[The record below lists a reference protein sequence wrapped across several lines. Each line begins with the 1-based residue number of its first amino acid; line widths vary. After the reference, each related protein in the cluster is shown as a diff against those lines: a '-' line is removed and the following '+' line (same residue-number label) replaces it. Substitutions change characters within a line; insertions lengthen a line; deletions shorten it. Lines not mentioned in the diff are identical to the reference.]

1 MEDLDQLV
9 IASLPVVEGRG
20 EGAYHHP
27 STLHQPEI
35 LASLQLGRL
44 PRAAPQRLPGHPSSQ
59 RIPEPYLSVSVY
71 SPWILLEASR
81 TKKVPSGVS
90 RSFSF
95 TSSLKGTGL
104 SRPVRWPQGSPDGQG
119 TPGVS
124 CQSPPYREM
133 SPQYHS
139 ASCKG
144 ALFPLVRLAAL
155 GFGFGGL
162 GSRAVRGGG
171 LKQGELESQLPAG
184 NPSEC

>member
-1 MEDLDQLV
+1 M
-9 IASLPVVEGRG
+9 
-20 EGAYHHP
+20 
-27 STLHQPEI
+27 
-35 LASLQLGRL
+35 
-44 PRAAPQRLPGHPSSQ
+44 
-59 RIPEPYLSVSVY
+59 Y

-95 TSSLKGTGL
+95 TSSLQGTGL
-104 SRPVRWPQGSPDGQG
+104 SWPERWPQGSPDGKG
-119 TPGVS
+119 TPNVS

-144 ALFPLVRLAAL
+144 ALFPLARLAAL

-162 GSRAVRGGG
+162 GGRAVRGGM
-171 LKQGELESQLPAG
+171 KQSEPKSQLSTG
-184 NPSEC
+184 NPLEC

>member
-1 MEDLDQLV
+1 M
-9 IASLPVVEGRG
+9 
-20 EGAYHHP
+20 
-27 STLHQPEI
+27 
-35 LASLQLGRL
+35 
-44 PRAAPQRLPGHPSSQ
+44 
-59 RIPEPYLSVSVY
+59 Y

-95 TSSLKGTGL
+95 TSSLQGMGL
-104 SRPVRWPQGSPDGQG
+104 SRPGRWPQGSSDGQS

-139 ASCKG
+139 ASCRG
-144 ALFPLVRLAAL
+144 ALFPLARLAAL

-162 GSRAVRGGG
+162 GGRAVREGGM
-171 LKQGELESQLPAG
+171 KQGELESQLPTG